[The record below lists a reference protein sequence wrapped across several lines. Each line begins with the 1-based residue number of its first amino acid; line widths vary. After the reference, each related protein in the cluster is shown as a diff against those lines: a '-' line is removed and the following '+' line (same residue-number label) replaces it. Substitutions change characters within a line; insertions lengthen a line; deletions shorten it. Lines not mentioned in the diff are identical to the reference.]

1 MLNYCFLLQSS
12 LVVHGLGLSPS
23 TMLGVAIA
31 TQIGLA
37 GGLVL
42 CGDLGGSESR
52 IDIMF
57 GYSYSNPN
65 SNRR

>member
-1 MLNYCFLLQSS
+1 MLNYCFLLQ
-12 LVVHGLGLSPS
+12 LLLIGHGLGLSPS

-42 CGDLGGSESR
+42 CAILVVVKAG
-52 IDIMF
+52 
-57 GYSYSNPN
+57 
-65 SNRR
+65 